1 MRTQQRAAD
10 YRPDIDGLRALAVV
24 AVMLYHAEIPGFG
37 GGYVGVDVFFVIS
50 GYLITR
56 LLAGSGARPLRML
69 WSEFY
74 LRRARRIL
82 PALLLTSLVATVLAV
97 IMLMPYDLTRFG
109 KYLAASSLFLSN
121 VPEWREGG
129 GYLNSRAAY
138 VAITHFWSI
147 AVEEQ
152 FYLVYPAALFL
163 IGTFVPGRRSAAL
176 LVLAGISLAVCV
188 WGSYHQPLANFYL
201 APTRAWE
208 LLLGAVIAGNQAPW
222 FRRPQV
228 NDALA
233 LAALLS
239 LAAVIRCYGNMTR
252 FPGLSTVLPCA
263 AAAVLL
269 VTGQRQSS
277 VVSRCLAL
285 PPLVFT
291 GLISYSL
298 YLWHLPALIFFSYY
312 SIRPLGPM
320 SLIGLLAA
328 VYLLAVLSWKLVE
341 TPIRVRSHFRSNRA
355 FLWAAG
361 ATNAIILTAG
371 IVLWNS
377 NGFPQRFPA
386 DFRVPDQAWMAS
398 RGSFAQCVNRAVDTI
413 AQGGLCSDGPQDN
426 AAPRALVWGDSHA
439 MALLPAYRRLAAAHG
454 VRVYFA
460 LKAGCRPLL
469 DMTNRSY
476 DADWQV
482 GCLAFNA
489 AVARAIHAIRPR
501 VVILNAHWID
511 ADADLSPLPSSAVD
525 ALQSNFGRGLQR
537 TLDEIIAAGAS
548 ACVVL
553 DVPAYKYDL
562 PYALNMA
569 SFRGI
574 GVDFLTLS
582 RTEALAQYRAPE
594 HDFHLLEQRG
604 MLRSVDP
611 KDLMCSS
618 DSCVYQVNGELLY
631 SDWDH
636 LSARGALFVS
646 SAIDGCLRDIRAPGA
661 SAPTASR

>member
-1 MRTQQRAAD
+1 MSTQQRGAD
-10 YRPDIDGLRALAVV
+10 YRPDIDGLRALAVI
-24 AVMLYHAEIPGFG
+24 AVILYHAEIPGFG

-56 LLAGSGARPLRML
+56 LLAGSGAKPLRML

-82 PALLLTSLVATVLAV
+82 PALLLTSLVATALAV
-97 IMLMPYDLTRFG
+97 IMLLPYDLTRFG
-109 KYLAASSLFLSN
+109 KYLTASSLFLSN

-152 FYLVYPAALFL
+152 FYLVYPATLFL
-163 IGTFVPGRRSAAL
+163 IGTFVPGRRTAAL
-176 LVLAGISLAVCV
+176 LVLAGISLALCV
-188 WGSYHQPLANFYL
+188 WGSYHQPLTNFYL

-208 LLLGAVIAGNQAPW
+208 LLVGAVIAGNEAPW
-222 FRRPQV
+222 LRRRQV

-233 LAALLS
+233 LAALLG
-239 LAAVIRCYGNMTR
+239 LAAVIHWYGNMTR
-252 FPGLSTVLPCA
+252 FPGLTTVLPCA
-263 AAAVLL
+263 AAALL
-269 VTGQRQSS
+269 IVTGQRQSS

-312 SIRPLGPM
+312 SIRPPGPM
-320 SLIGLLAA
+320 TLIGLLAA

-341 TPIRVRSHFRSNRA
+341 TPIRVRSQLRSNRA

-361 ATNAIILTAG
+361 ATNAIILAAG

-386 DFRVPDQAWMAS
+386 DYRVPDQAWMAS
-398 RGSFAQCVNRAVDTI
+398 RGSFAKCVNRAVDTI

-439 MALLPAYRRLAAAHG
+439 MALLPAYRRMAAAHG

-489 AVARAIHAIRPR
+489 AVARAIRTIRPQ

-511 ADADLSPLPSSAVD
+511 ADADLGPVPSIAAN
-525 ALQSNFGRGLQR
+525 ALQSNFGRGLQH
-537 TLDEIIAAGAS
+537 TLGEIIAAGAS

-582 RTEALAQYRAPE
+582 RAAALAEYRAPE

-604 MLRSVDP
+604 MLKTVDP
-611 KDLMCSS
+611 KDLMCSP

-646 SAIDGCLRDIRAPGA
+646 SAIEGCLRDIPA
-661 SAPTASR
+661 TASR

>member
-1 MRTQQRAAD
+1 MSTQQHGAN

-24 AVMLYHAEIPGFG
+24 AVILYHAEVPGFA
-37 GGYVGVDVFFVIS
+37 GGYVGVDIFFVIS

-56 LLAGSGARPLRML
+56 LLAGTGARPLRML

-82 PALLLTSLVATVLAV
+82 PALLLTSLVVTALAV

-109 KYLAASSLFLSN
+109 KYLTASSLFLSN

-129 GYLNSRAAY
+129 GYLNSRNAY
-138 VAITHFWSI
+138 VVITHFWSI

-152 FYLVYPAALFL
+152 FYLVYPLALFL
-163 IGTFVPGRRSAAL
+163 IGTFVPHRRTAAL
-176 LVLAGISLAVCV
+176 LVLAGSSLALCV
-188 WGSYHQPLANFYL
+188 WASYRQPLANFYL

-208 LLLGAVIAGNQAPW
+208 LLVGAVIAGNEAPW
-222 FRRPQV
+222 FRRQPV
-228 NDALA
+228 NDTLA

-239 LAAVIRCYGNMTR
+239 LAAVIHWYGSMTR
-252 FPGLSTVLPCA
+252 FPGLTTVLPCA
-263 AAAVLL
+263 AVAVLI
-269 VTGQRQSS
+269 VTGQSQSS
-277 VVSRCLAL
+277 IVSRCLAA

-298 YLWHLPALIFFSYY
+298 YLWHLPALMFFSYY

-320 SLIGLLAA
+320 TLIGLLAA
-328 VYLLAVLSWKLVE
+328 VYLLAVLSWRLVE
-341 TPIRVRSHFRSNRA
+341 TPVRARSWLRSNRA
-355 FLWAAG
+355 FLWVAG
-361 ATNAIILTAG
+361 ASNAIILAAG
-371 IVLWNS
+371 IVLWTS

-398 RGSFAQCVNRAVDTI
+398 RGSFAKCVNRPVNTI

-476 DADWQV
+476 DADWQA

-489 AVARAIHAIRPR
+489 AVARAIGIIRPR

-511 ADADLSPLPSSAVD
+511 ADADLGPVPSIAAD
-525 ALQSNFGRGLQR
+525 ALHSNFGRGLQH
-537 TLDEIIAAGAS
+537 TVGEILAAGAA

-569 SFRGI
+569 GFRGI

-582 RTEALAQYRAPE
+582 RTEAMAQYRAPE
-594 HDFHLLEQRG
+594 RDFRALEQRG
-604 MLRSVDP
+604 MLRTVDP

-646 SAIDGCLRDIRAPGA
+646 GAIEGCLRDITAPDA
-661 SAPTASR
+661 KL